1 MKKSNI
7 WLLLVLLLAIGAGIF
22 YIFSS
27 EGKNAP
33 APETP
38 TSTSTPAPT
47 ATPTVTASPTPS
59 ATPIPTEAP
68 TPVPTAV
75 PTVSPTPVP
84 TPAPRVDHT
93 ASGSFRSDT
102 GTWINLIVKWKT
114 VEEEGK
120 VKLKLDAYVESWS
133 LNYRSYTPD
142 NVVFNVGGD
151 TYRASH
157 EPLYVADNGKTE
169 TLLASRTVDIPTGT
183 DIAVDVTWFT
193 AGLTISVR
201 PVDSVTAKD
210 TIHIP

>member
-1 MKKSNI
+1 MPS
-7 WLLLVLLLAIGAGIF
+7 WTR
-22 YIFSS
+22 
-27 EGKNAP
+27 P
-33 APETP
+33 ALPCFE
-38 TSTSTPAPT
+38 
-47 ATPTVTASPTPS
+47 
-59 ATPIPTEAP
+59 
-68 TPVPTAV
+68 
-75 PTVSPTPVP
+75 PTPVP

-157 EPLYVADNGKTE
+157 EPLYVADNGKTSYSVV
-169 TLLASRTVDIPTGT
+169 TRIAPTPREAEA
-183 DIAVDVTWFT
+183 AV
-193 AGLTISVR
+193 ARGE
-201 PVDSVTAKD
+201 AAEE
-210 TIHIP
+210 